1 MDTPTHMLV
10 GAAIGQ
16 VIGYSIGY
24 KKFGNKALVAG
35 AVGGLVPDLDIF
47 ITPVAEALGHHDE
60 FMGWKYHRHFT
71 HSLWF
76 GPVLGSLLGWA
87 AWRHYGR
94 QAGHL
99 LPWISILVLG
109 FFAHPLL
116 DFCTIYGTQ
125 LLAPFS
131 NHRFYIPAI
140 SIIDPVYSIPL
151 LVAVLFSYISC
162 LRPYARGAAISAL
175 VFAALYLVYGYY
187 LNTKAE
193 MIARAQLAE
202 QNISYD
208 RMNAYTTIFQPF
220 LRRVVVWQT
229 DNVLRVGFVS
239 TFSPSP
245 IIWTCRK
252 QIDQNLQKKILSTY
266 QGKMIDWFSIGTLSM
281 VEDETS
287 RRIVVTDARYGVP
300 GPSVFGWWGMEFLQ
314 REDGTLHY
322 MGRMRV
328 ERDASWQVI
337 RELFKASYGLPN
349 NFLPKADGGCSNP

>member
-1 MDTPTHMLV
+1 MDTLTHMAV

-24 KKFGNKALVAG
+24 KKLGSKALLAG
-35 AVGGLVPDLDIF
+35 AVGGFVPDLDIF
-47 ITPVAEALGHHDE
+47 IAPVAEALGHHDE

-99 LPWISILVLG
+99 WPWIAILVLG
-109 FFAHPLL
+109 FLAHPLL

-131 NHRFYIPAI
+131 NHRFYISAV
-140 SIIDPVYSIPL
+140 SIIDPVFTLPL
-151 LVAVLFSYISC
+151 LLAVLLSLFSC
-162 LRPYARGAAISAL
+162 FRPCAKGTAIFAL
-175 VFAALYLVYGYY
+175 GFSLIYLAYGYY

-193 MIARAQLAE
+193 AIARTQLAE
-202 QNISYD
+202 QKVSYD
-208 RMNAYTTIFQPF
+208 RLDAYTTIFQPF

-245 IIWTCRK
+245 IFWTCKAQVPEDMR
-252 QIDQNLQKKILSTY
+252 QQVLATD
-266 QGKMIDWFSIGTLSM
+266 QGKIFDWFSIGTLNM
-281 VEDETS
+281 AWDES
-287 RRIVVTDARYGVP
+287 GQRIVVTDARYGVP
-300 GPSVFGWWGMEFLQ
+300 GPSVFGWWGLEFLKND
-314 REDGTLHY
+314 DGTLRY
-322 MGRMRV
+322 MGKMRV
-328 ERDASWQVI
+328 ERDASWTVI
-337 RELFKASYGLPN
+337 GQLFRASYGLPN
-349 NFLPKADGGCSNP
+349 NFLPNADEGCSN